1 VSDWYVWQRE
11 YDIDS
16 SSQIYLIDT
25 GSVEVAAWIQ
35 SQGGQRRAG
44 TSYSTLW
51 AIPEPVYVLLC
62 LRYPRNEQE
71 VQRWISD
78 ADC

>member
-1 VSDWYVWQRE
+1 MNDWYVWQRE
-11 YDIDS
+11 YTLADE
-16 SSQIYLIDT
+16 QLVYLIDT

-35 SQGGQRRAG
+35 TQGGERRAG

-51 AIPEPVYVLLC
+51 AIPEPIYMLLC
-62 LRYPRNEQE
+62 LRYPRENEAQ
-71 VQRWISD
+71 QWISD